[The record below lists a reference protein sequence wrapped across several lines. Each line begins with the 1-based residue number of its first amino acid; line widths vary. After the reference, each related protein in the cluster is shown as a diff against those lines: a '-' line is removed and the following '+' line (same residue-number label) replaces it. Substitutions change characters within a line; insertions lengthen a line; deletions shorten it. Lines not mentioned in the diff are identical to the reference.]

1 MEQMN
6 WLKNLF
12 SSKTTELVT
21 EDELQEQYNAGFNEG
36 FLAGCE
42 QTLIVANRAIDEFIE
57 NNQ

>member
-1 MEQMN
+1 MN
-6 WLKNLF
+6 WFKTLF

-21 EDELQEQYNAGFNEG
+21 EDELQEQYNTGFNEG

-42 QTLIVANRAIDEFIE
+42 QTLIVVNRAIDESIE